1 MKHCIDA
8 EFNEGT
14 TLVECR
20 SKVTTKAQSKLL
32 WRVCVVLGCGTIF
45 QYSRSTAK
53 YCSDNC
59 RQSACRPRQN
69 SFDSPTKR
77 RTNLEYWDRALLG
90 YDNLMKQMPISRA
103 QWLQDYI
110 DNPTS
115 KCILCNPQL
124 LMSDRNNLAKI
135 ANRFTKTVYGVSIK
149 TYMDE
154 IRDSPD
160 KISILFDYSAFEKPL
175 SDLIIG
181 VR

>member
-1 MKHCIDA
+1 MKRFDESTFI
-8 EFNEGT
+8 EGT
-14 TLVECR
+14 IPVECYPR
-20 SKVTTKAQSKLL
+20 VISNASPELRKKACK
-32 WRVCVVLGCGTIF
+32 RVGCRTIF

-77 RTNLEYWDRALLG
+77 RTNLEYWDRASLG
-90 YDNLMKQMPISRA
+90 YDNLMKQIPISRA

-115 KCILCNPQL
+115 KRILCNPQL
-124 LMSDRNNLAKI
+124 LLSDSNNLAKI
-135 ANRFTKTVYGVSIK
+135 ANRFTKTVYRVSIN
-149 TYMDE
+149 TYMAK

-160 KISILFDYSAFEKPL
+160 KISILFDYSVFEEPL
-175 SDLIIG
+175 SNLIIG
-181 VR
+181 V